1 MGIYVYFLL
10 QIPRNSRWMLILRDM
25 YRYLL
30 IQWFKHDLG
39 VEFNLNFLGNVMS
52 FCFMLFIPAF
62 INIRFFHCKAAA
74 FPFAEYTI
82 SYDKI
87 T

>member
-1 MGIYVYFLL
+1 MFIFFYKFRAIHAGCL
-10 QIPRNSRWMLILRDM
+10 

-30 IQWFKHDLG
+30 IQWMKHDLR
-39 VEFNLNFLGNVMS
+39 VEFILNFFGNVMS
-52 FCFMLFIPAF
+52 LCFMLFIPAF
-62 INIRFFHCKAAA
+62 ANIRFFHCKAAA